1 MIATT
6 IVSVHQAYNVGIIIA
21 KMIIPQVEVTGPSQ
35 QIVVQVSSHY
45 LISVLY
51 TLSILMYNLHTVQN

>member
-6 IVSVHQAYNVGIIIA
+6 IVSVHPAYNVGIIIA

-35 QIVVQVSSHY
+35 QIVVQVSRHY
-45 LISVLY
+45 LISVVY
-51 TLSILMYNLHTVQN
+51 T